1 MNRNIKLSNLHKIE
15 KEVNNSEMRQLNAGA
30 TDGCDCVG
38 GNNEKLKTDNS
49 TSDTAKCDCGT
60 GFWQF
65 ATFYGKSWG

>member
-1 MNRNIKLSNLHKIE
+1 MNRNIKLSNLHKID

-30 TDGCDCVG
+30 KDDCLCKG
-38 GNNEKLKTDNS
+38 GDKEDVKKHS
-49 TSDTAKCDCGT
+49 TTTDTAKCDCGT